1 LSNYKLIYT
10 KKENNMYK
18 PSIKIKTLSI
28 LEYLIN
34 MIVSGFFAVT
44 ALVIYPLAYLLR
56 KQLRW
61 MYHESN
67 NMLLRFIA
75 LPLWIYLND
84 GKSNDL
90 GYEWFFIAKNLYPT
104 TPWNRFKLSYMWSAQ
119 RNPAWNH
126 YQIFKPRVGDA
137 QLIHQVGEVT
147 RPNTVSKWYHSAN
160 LKYVNSKGEFSDNK
174 GEYLSIRFSFLG
186 EQMVWFKVDDRVYF
200 SYSLAKKIRG
210 YWIEIMLG
218 ANEKRFKLRFKIKN
232 VEVYEEVFN

>member
-1 LSNYKLIYT
+1 MKTPKITT
-10 KKENNMYK
+10 KV
-18 PSIKIKTLSI
+18 LSI
-28 LEYLIN
+28 LEFILN
-34 MIVSGFFAVT
+34 MIVSGFFAIT
-44 ALVIYPLAYLLR
+44 ALVIYPLSYILR

-90 GYEWFFIAKNLYPT
+90 GYEWFFNAKNLYPT

-126 YQIFKPRVGDA
+126 YQIFKPKVGDA

-174 GEYLSIRFSFLG
+174 GEYLSKKFSFLG
-186 EQMVWFKVDDRVYF
+186 EQMVWFRIQDKVYF
-200 SYSLAKKIRG
+200 TYSLAKKIRG
-210 YWIEIMLG
+210 YWVELILG
-218 ANEKRFKLRFKIKN
+218 AGEKRFKLRFKIKN